1 MRDKVLIVEDQ
12 FIEANDLQ
20 LMLEKAGYQ
29 VTGIARSV
37 QQALELI
44 GQEKPSLVL
53 LDIYL
58 KGKLTGIDLAKQ
70 LREENIAFVY
80 LSANSNQDVLA
91 EAKATQPYGFL
102 VKPFREKDVLA
113 ALEIARY
120 RHEHSLESNFRREAA
135 LQKQLAGLNTRSV
148 SWQDTIMKIG
158 MALQPYVSFDFLR
171 GEFKDGDPT
180 RYTRGFLRIGFN
192 EYQSMGVSEFLVMT
206 GLSLPDYEVLLRS
219 DHADPI
225 AAVYAGRAF
234 EELCSRRPLK
244 KVVAGYFGMASCL
257 SLPLYLS
264 GGGTFYLSF
273 YSRSAD
279 TYTGEHLT
287 LLNRLQQSLAET
299 VGGALAIKEATKG
312 LETLKEVPL
321 ASGGNSTGISGF
333 EGIVGTSHRLLN
345 VFDSITQVA
354 PLDTSVLILGESGT
368 GKERVAECL
377 HRLSPRKMKPFIKV
391 NCAALPASLI
401 ESELFGHE
409 KGAFTGATD
418 KRIGKFEQAS
428 GGTILLDEIGEMP
441 IELQVKWLRVLQ
453 EKEIERIGGSAPIK
467 VDVRVIAATNKD
479 LEKEVAEGRFR
490 LDLYYRLNVFP
501 IQLPPLR
508 ERKDDI
514 PALADH
520 FVRYYSRK
528 AGKNIAGIS
537 AGVLQELQAY
547 RWPGNVRELEHIIER
562 SVLLTKGDTI
572 RDVIL
577 PDQKESKHAA
587 SAPRVKTILEN
598 ERDHIL
604 EVLKQCDGKIWG
616 AGGAAELLNVPPT
629 TLQSKMKKLGIRKEH
644 MI

>member
-12 FIEANDLQ
+12 FIEANDLR

-37 QQALELI
+37 QKAIELI
-44 GQEKPSLVL
+44 EQEKPSLVL

-58 KGKLTGIDLAKQ
+58 KGKLTGIDLAKR

-102 VKPFREKDVLA
+102 VKPFREKDVLV

-120 RHEHSLESNFRREAA
+120 RHEHSLESGFRREAA
-135 LQKQLAGLNTRSV
+135 LQKQLAGLVTSAGN
-148 SWQDTIMKIG
+148 WQHTIMKIG
-158 MALQPYVSFDFLR
+158 VAIQPYISFDLMR
-171 GEFKDGDPT
+171 GELKEADHT
-180 RYTRGFLRIGFN
+180 RYSSGFLRIGFN
-192 EYQSMGVSEFLVMT
+192 EYQRIDFPEFRVMT
-206 GLSLPDYEVLLRS
+206 GLSMQAYEVLQRS
-219 DHADPI
+219 GHTDSI
-225 AAVYAGRAF
+225 AAFYAGKAF
-234 EELCSRRPLK
+234 TELCSRDPLK
-244 KVVAGYFGMASCL
+244 KLVAGYFGMASYL
-257 SLPLYLS
+257 SLPLHLA
-264 GGGTFYLSF
+264 GGGIFYLSF

-279 TYTGEHLT
+279 TYTHEHLA
-287 LLNRLQQSLAET
+287 LFNRLQQALAET
-299 VGGALAIKEATKG
+299 IDAALAIKKTPEGA
-312 LETLKEVPL
+312 ETLKEDPL
-321 ASGGNSTGISGF
+321 PPDGNSTRISGF

-345 VFDSITQVA
+345 VFDSIAQVA

-368 GKERVAECL
+368 GKERVADCL

-418 KRIGKFEQAS
+418 RRIGKFEQAS

-467 VDVRVIAATNKD
+467 VDVRVIAATNRD

-508 ERKDDI
+508 ERKEDI
-514 PALADH
+514 PTLANH
-520 FVRYYSRK
+520 FVSYFSRK
-528 AGKNIAGIS
+528 TGKKITGIS
-537 AGVLQELQAY
+537 AKVLQELQAY
-547 RWPGNVRELEHIIER
+547 RWPGNVRELEHLMER
-562 SVLLTKGDTI
+562 SVLLAKGDTI
-572 RDVIL
+572 RDIVL
-577 PDQKESKHAA
+577 PDQKETNHATD
-587 SAPRVKTILEN
+587 APRVKTILEN

-604 EVLKQCDGKIWG
+604 EVLKKCEGKIWG

-629 TLQSKMKKLGIRKEH
+629 TLQSKMKKLGIKKEH
-644 MI
+644 TL

>member
-12 FIEANDLQ
+12 FIEANDLR

-37 QQALELI
+37 PKATELI
-44 GQEKPSLVL
+44 EQDKPSLVL

-58 KGKLTGIDLAKQ
+58 KGKLTGIDLAKR

-80 LSANSNQDVLA
+80 LSANSSQDVLA

-102 VKPFREKDVLA
+102 VKPFREKDVLV

-120 RHEHSLESNFRREAA
+120 RHEHSLESGFRREAA
-135 LQKQLAGLNTRSV
+135 LQKQLAGLTTRSGN
-148 SWQDTIMKIG
+148 WQHTIMKIG
-158 MALQPYVSFDFLR
+158 MAIQPYVSFDLMR
-171 GEFKDGDPT
+171 GEFKEADRT
-180 RYTRGFLRIGFN
+180 RYTSGFLRIGFN
-192 EYQSMGVSEFLVMT
+192 EYQRIGVAEFRMMT
-206 GLSLPDYEVLLRS
+206 GLTAQMYKVLQRS
-219 DHADPI
+219 DHTDPI
-225 AAVYAGRAF
+225 AAYYVGGAF
-234 EELCSRRPLK
+234 TELCSRDPLK
-244 KVVAGYFGMASCL
+244 KLVTEYFGMASYL
-257 SLPLYLS
+257 SLPLHLS
-264 GGGTFYLSF
+264 GGGIFYLSF

-279 TYTGEHLT
+279 TYTDEHLA
-287 LLNRLQQSLAET
+287 LFNRLQRSLAET
-299 VGGALAIKEATKG
+299 IDGALAIEKIPEGA
-312 LETLKEVPL
+312 ETLKEDPL
-321 ASGGNSTGISGF
+321 PPDENSSSISGF

-368 GKERVAECL
+368 GKERVADCL

-418 KRIGKFEQAS
+418 RRIGKFEQAS

-508 ERKDDI
+508 ERKEDI
-514 PALADH
+514 PALANH
-520 FVRYYSRK
+520 FVSYFARK
-528 AGKNIAGIS
+528 TGKKITGIS
-537 AGVLQELQAY
+537 TRVLQELLVY
-547 RWPGNVRELEHIIER
+547 RWPGNVRELEHLIER

-572 RDVIL
+572 RDIVL
-577 PDQKESKHAA
+577 PDQKELNPAGH
-587 SAPRVKTILEN
+587 APRVKTILEN

-604 EVLKQCDGKIWG
+604 EVLKKCEGKIWG

-629 TLQSKMKKLGIRKEH
+629 TLQSKMKKLGIKKEH
-644 MI
+644 TL